1 MNPEEQGE
9 REQDIADALAGV
21 LDEGERWL
29 VACRSGRIDVRPAE
43 AASLKPFSEEQPDLY
58 GYLLAVNEVLS
69 EAGTGF
75 VMTSMFVVAA
85 ICLAV
90 HMEWIDRLLRIEIE
104 RLQSVWVYAFALA
117 ATFFGSGQV
126 ALWIESMAYRR
137 HREELLRAI
146 RSSGFTLKRLLARI
160 AGDGQL
166 GKVAERLKTESAR
179 RDSSDPAC

>member
-1 MNPEEQGE
+1 MQRIE
-9 REQDIADALAGV
+9 RFLNGASGQASSFLAGGAV
-21 LDEGERWL
+21 ILMMLLTCAD
-29 VACRSGRIDVRPAE
+29 VAMRLFDRPIPGTYE
-43 AASLKPFSEEQPDLY
+43 IIGFLGTLAA
-58 GYLLAVNEVLS
+58 
-69 EAGTGF
+69 
-75 VMTSMFVVAA
+75 
-85 ICLAV
+85 
-90 HMEWIDRLLRIEIE
+90 
-104 RLQSVWVYAFALA
+104 AFALA

-179 RDSSDPAC
+179 RDSCDPAC